1 MLEAFKLAT
10 GTDMLHVPYKGTG
23 PGMVDLLAG
32 RISLTTTGIASAHDY
47 IKLGKLRVL
56 ATPGTKRSALMP
68 ELPTVAEAGVP
79 GYAVDNWYAVFAP
92 AATPRAVLAQLNAEA
107 IKIFYAPE
115 LKERL
120 FALGLEPASEPLA
133 NTNTYIKSEI
143 ARWAKVVKAAKI
155 VVE

>member
-1 MLEAFKLAT
+1 
-10 GTDMLHVPYKGTG
+10 
-23 PGMVDLLAG
+23 
-32 RISLTTTGIASAHDY
+32 
-47 IKLGKLRVL
+47 
-56 ATPGTKRSALMP
+56 
-68 ELPTVAEAGVP
+68 
-79 GYAVDNWYAVFAP
+79 
-92 AATPRAVLAQLNAEA
+92 LNAEA